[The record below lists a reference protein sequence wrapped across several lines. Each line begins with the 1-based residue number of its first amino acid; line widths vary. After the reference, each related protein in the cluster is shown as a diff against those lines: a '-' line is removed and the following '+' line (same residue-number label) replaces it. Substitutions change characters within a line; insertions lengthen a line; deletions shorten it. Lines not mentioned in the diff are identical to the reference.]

1 MTRRRAA
8 AILIFTLCCALIWA
22 QQRADALINYGV
34 KGGFSS
40 TIYEVH
46 DLVVDGQ
53 PISDYMTKSEIS
65 SFYTAFARVNIKRHY
80 LQTEISYNISN
91 YSIDFSSDQW
101 NSSAQPHDKSTI
113 STKIIG
119 LEVPLYYGYHIL
131 KEGPYGLSLYIGPK
145 AKFILTDYSNH
156 TFNNFPYTH
165 IEENIQPINFSLM
178 AGLGINISR
187 VFFDFSFEYGLH
199 NISNGFTT
207 IDIEENISSDKLIF
221 NRRKNVLSFSIGFM
235 F

>member
-1 MTRRRAA
+1 MTRRAA
-8 AILIFTLCCALIWA
+8 AILIFTLCCAFTWA
-22 QQRADALINYGV
+22 QQRKDALINYGV

-46 DLVVDGQ
+46 DLSVDGQ
-53 PISDYMTKSEIS
+53 PINNYMAKSEIS
-65 SFYTAFARVNIKRHY
+65 SLYTAFARINIKRHY
-80 LQTEISYNISN
+80 LQTEVSYNISN

-101 NSSAQPHDKSTI
+101 NPSAQPHDKS
-113 STKIIG
+113 SVRTKIVG
-119 LEVPLYYGYHIL
+119 LEAPLYYGYHVL

-145 AKFILTDYSNH
+145 AKFILTDYSSH
-156 TFNNFPYTH
+156 TFENFPYT
-165 IEENIQPINFSLM
+165 NIKESINPINFSIM

-199 NISNGFTT
+199 NISRGFTT
-207 IDIEENISSDKLIF
+207 IDIEDNPIKDNLIF
-221 NRRKNVLSFSIGFM
+221 DRRKNVLSFSIGFM

>member
-1 MTRRRAA
+1 MIRRVASILVLCLC
-8 AILIFTLCCALIWA
+8 AIQAIA
-22 QQRADALINYGV
+22 QQKEPTLINYGV

-46 DLVVDGQ
+46 ELIVAGQ
-53 PISDYMTKSEIS
+53 PINGYMTKSEIS

-80 LQTEISYNISN
+80 LQTEVSYNISN
-91 YSIDFSSDQW
+91 YSIDFSSSQW
-101 NSSAQPHDKSTI
+101 SSSLQSSEESTI
-113 STKIIG
+113 STKITGI
-119 LEVPLYYGYHIL
+119 EIPLFYGYHVL
-131 KEGPYGLSLYIGPK
+131 KEGPYGLSLYGGPK

-156 TFNNFPYTH
+156 TFENFPYTY
-165 IEENIQPINFSLM
+165 IEERIRPINFSFM
-178 AGLGINISR
+178 VGLGINISR

-207 IDIEENISSDKLIF
+207 INSEGNSSTTGLIF